1 MDKIKKVY
9 IDSRYKTNDSVS
21 NSDFKFELK
30 EALDLPDN
38 TVCYIDDI
46 SIPHSWYSIE
56 DFNNKLYIKRI
67 YGDEAN
73 PQTTGT
79 ILTIPVGNYNTTRLA
94 STLQTL
100 LRARYDGDINFPDD
114 AMTCT
119 YENSR
124 GTIKITANNPF
135 QILSDSEAIYLTENA
150 GPTFIWVGN
159 NHVGTSIDLT
169 NLQSI
174 NEALR
179 NDGYVPSSDMYGY
192 TTYESEFIDLL
203 NVHNVYIHCP
213 NLGHYNS
220 TGVRGENSIIK
231 KVPVSSN
238 FGFLILDSVVAPHDK
253 LDVSHQSIK
262 TMHFSL
268 KNVHGNTINLHG
280 SHISLSL
287 IFQTYE

>member
-9 IDSRYKTNDSVS
+9 IDSIYKTKDSVS
-21 NSDFKFELK
+21 NSDLNFELK
-30 EALDLPDN
+30 EALDLPGN

-56 DFNNKLYIKRI
+56 DLNNKLYIKRV

-100 LRARYDGDINFPDD
+100 LRERYDGDINFPDG

-135 QILSDSEAIYLTENA
+135 QILSDSEAVYLTENG

-169 NLQSI
+169 NLRSI

-179 NDGYVPSSDMYGY
+179 NDGYVPSSDIYGY
-192 TTYESEFIDLL
+192 TTYESEFIGLL

-220 TGVRGENSIIK
+220 TGVRGESSIIQ

-262 TMHFSL
+262 
-268 KNVHGNTINLHG
+268 KQC
-280 SHISLSL
+280 ISR
-287 IFQTYE
+287 